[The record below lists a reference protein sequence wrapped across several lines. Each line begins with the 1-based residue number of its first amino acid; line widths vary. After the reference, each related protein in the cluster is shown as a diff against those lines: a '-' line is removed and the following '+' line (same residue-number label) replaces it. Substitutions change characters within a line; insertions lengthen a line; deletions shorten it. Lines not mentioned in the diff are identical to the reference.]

1 MTPAEIRD
9 LLKDCVASPNDIE
22 FVGFPQPDRGW
33 YIDGTGPETRA
44 HSERRA
50 AKFYLWLCEY
60 LDEQL
65 SVGDGNA
72 ASDDLFD
79 AGVQIDGEEAECE
92 HDKFAQRIRR
102 RRTALFLGHGD
113 FMSLVIKR
121 IIAGYGHYVETEGI
135 PHRKY
140 PYFLYLVCCMCWKLV
155 GDNES
160 TSSSVEL
167 SLSVDLHTTCTFP
180 FFIQDLRLSTL
191 ILVFRNLNTLV
202 GDDSWSWVPIKHL
215 TLHRRN
221 TRNIGVVAV

>member
-1 MTPAEIRD
+1 MNPAEIRE
-9 LLKDCVASPNDIE
+9 LLKDCVDSPEDIE

-65 SVGDGNA
+65 SVSD
-72 ASDDLFD
+72 ASDLFD
-79 AGVQIDGEEAECE
+79 AGVQVEGEEAECE

-140 PYFLYLVCCMCWKLV
+140 TFCTVLLCYIVVCDESSLAFGSPCRWTHDTHFSFL
-155 GDNES
+155 
-160 TSSSVEL
+160 
-167 SLSVDLHTTCTFP
+167 
-180 FFIQDLRLSTL
+180 IQDLRLSTL

-215 TLHRRN
+215 TLHRRS